1 MKNEK
6 CLRIVAFCLAAVL
19 GCLLLAACNAVTAP
33 TTGGGTP
40 SGPVTSGTTEDPSA
54 TTPGTAT
61 TQKPQTTVT
70 QTAPPTTVTQTA
82 PPATSSSSVP
92 TSGTTSGTETTRPP
106 VETPAAFLPYRTMI
120 ENAAP
125 TAVSTVA
132 SLVCTDPDVTLES
145 QTSVSV
151 SADGVATFTYTYDT
165 LTPIGAGSGNPITTV
180 SGSAT
185 LDASE
190 LAAETLAAYAEA
202 AVLGW
207 LCFDYAEIT
216 YTGPVVGADG
226 LHSVTMAVANADVD
240 NLFGYATDYSSVS
253 MTWVFDMV
261 ENRPVS
267 VSLSAVTSVGTVT
280 ARAIYTY

>member
-1 MKNEK
+1 
-6 CLRIVAFCLAAVL
+6 
-19 GCLLLAACNAVTAP
+19 
-33 TTGGGTP
+33 
-40 SGPVTSGTTEDPSA
+40 
-54 TTPGTAT
+54 
-61 TQKPQTTVT
+61 
-70 QTAPPTTVTQTA
+70 
-82 PPATSSSSVP
+82 
-92 TSGTTSGTETTRPP
+92 
-106 VETPAAFLPYRTMI
+106 MI

-267 VSLSAVTSVGTVT
+267 V
-280 ARAIYTY
+280 RI